1 MAHAV
6 APHGQIDPADYVA
19 AARSGSRAER
29 TFHGARIRLIE
40 RAAAVRGRAVLEV
53 GCGTGCLT
61 LPLAATASRTVGVDL
76 SPQHIAAL
84 AGYADDAGVE
94 IEGVVASGADLPFD
108 DDSFDV
114 VVLASVVHLVPEPG
128 PLLREAERVCRRDGR
143 LVVATRGA
151 HTGYGIVSDDGQVF
165 RMTWLEST
173 SPGRSLKVVGDFTT
187 PTGKE
192 EAIATGY
199 CSGNTSGLPGGV
211 MDLDYTL

>member
-40 RAAAVRGRAVLEV
+40 RAAAVSGRAVLDV

-84 AGYADDAGVE
+84 AAYADDAGVE

-143 LVVATRGA
+143 LVVAGPWRWHPKASKTVKRLLGKTVETTTWPFTVERVQRGLLRSRLVERIVDRPM
-151 HTGYGIVSDDGQVF
+151 GYV
-165 RMTWLEST
+165 
-173 SPGRSLKVVGDFTT
+173 
-187 PTGKE
+187 
-192 EAIATGY
+192 ATVWA
-199 CSGNTSGLPGGV
+199 P
-211 MDLDYTL
+211 DRKP

>member
-143 LVVATRGA
+143 LVVAGPWRWHPKASKTVKRLLGKTVETTTWPFTVERVQRGLLRSRLVERIVDRPM
-151 HTGYGIVSDDGQVF
+151 GYV
-165 RMTWLEST
+165 
-173 SPGRSLKVVGDFTT
+173 
-187 PTGKE
+187 
-192 EAIATGY
+192 ATVWAP
-199 CSGNTSGLPGGV
+199 NRKP
-211 MDLDYTL
+211 